1 MVYIPQGWT
10 AGKTIDKVE
19 LRIWNQ
25 YGDEIPKDDIVSGDW
40 ISEYDFSYVS
50 HPVDEFDFSL
60 SNINGDWDRDN
71 PNSKIGMLELNT
83 GIIPKFYIESEGQT
97 YIFPLGRFVVNSL
110 SYSEDEVSVTCYSP
124 TISLQTS
131 VKDLTPDAPEEDRIT
146 KKEFFEQVC
155 DKAAQLGVEM
165 QYIDRKDVVDPTI
178 EENVIQ
184 TVVVTRGV
192 AINTTNLFGGLV
204 YRYVLDGGNATT
216 VNGVTVRRAQ
226 PQGVVSQFNY
236 SGTPTQAGT
245 FYVPFY
251 RYGTTLTDVQD
262 LVGYVKFT
270 TVPNADDQFLIRY
283 LDDSLT
289 FRESLDMAFATVLDG
304 YHISNDRENGLILT
318 NYTDSPITEFIYKKN
333 DVLAFPHINAIDE
346 NVTDVLVHYTDE
358 FGNEK
363 SLDYPF
369 PLYDKARI
377 TDEVEC
383 RIEAKDSNF
392 SVPLSQTNESWAG
405 YYALRYTVDKMTA
418 QVNGVYSAQLSNSPE
433 IDAGDMVI
441 VDGRWGKYPIWVSRV
456 DLHFDGGLTTDIEG
470 KRMPLR
476 TWEEVKN
483 ESVGTQTTTYNWRY
497 WSKTYWAKVLIGRGT
512 GGLII

>member
-10 AGKTIDKVE
+10 ADKTIDKVE

-97 YIFPLGRFVVNSL
+97 YIFPLGKFVVNSL

-155 DKAAQLGVEM
+155 EKAAQLGVEM
-165 QYIDRKDVVDPTI
+165 QYIDRNDVVDPTI
-178 EENVIQ
+178 EEKVIQ
-184 TVVVTRGV
+184 TVVISRGV
-192 AINTTNLFGGLV
+192 SINSTNLFGGLV
-204 YRYVLDGGNATT
+204 YRYVLDGGNAVT

-251 RYGTTLTDVQD
+251 RFGTTLTDIQD
-262 LVGYVKFT
+262 LVGYVKFVS
-270 TVPNADDQFLIRY
+270 VPNADDQFLIRY

-289 FRESLDMAFATVLDG
+289 FRESLDLAFATVLDG
-304 YHISNDRENGLILT
+304 YNMKNDREEGLVLT
-318 NYTDSPITEFIYKKN
+318 NVSDSPVTEFIYKK
-333 DVLAFPHINAIDE
+333 DEVLVFPQIKAIDE

-358 FGNEK
+358 FGNEQ
-363 SLDYPF
+363 SLDYQF
-369 PLYDKARI
+369 PQYDKVRI
-377 TDEVEC
+377 TDEVDC
-383 RIEAKDSNF
+383 RIEANDSNF
-392 SVPLSQTNESWAG
+392 PIPISQTNMSWAS
-405 YYALRYTVDKMTA
+405 YYALRYAVDKMTS
-418 QVNGVYSAQLSNSPE
+418 QTNGVYSVQLLDSPE
-433 IDAGDMVI
+433 VDAGDTVI
-441 VDGRWGKYPIWVSRV
+441 VEGRWGKYPLYISRV
-456 DLHFDGGLTTDIEG
+456 DLHYDGGLTTDIEG
-470 KRMPLR
+470 RRMPMR
-476 TWEEVKN
+476 TWDEVKN
-483 ESVGTQTTTYNWRY
+483 KSEQTEYTWRY
-497 WSKTYWAKVLIGRGT
+497 WSGTYWAKILMGGS
-512 GGLII
+512 GGLIQ